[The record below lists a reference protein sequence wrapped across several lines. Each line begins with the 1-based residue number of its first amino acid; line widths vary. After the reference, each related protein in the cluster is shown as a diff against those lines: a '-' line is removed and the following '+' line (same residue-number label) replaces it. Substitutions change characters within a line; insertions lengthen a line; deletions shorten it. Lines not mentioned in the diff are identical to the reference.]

1 MDESVSV
8 SMNTF
13 SQEISKGALQRLC
26 VFCGSSIGKR
36 DAFQRAARE
45 LGSLLATHSI
55 ELIYGGG
62 NRGLMGVLA
71 DQVLQSGGRVT
82 GVIPEGL
89 MTRELGHLQL
99 TRLHVVAGMHER
111 KALMASLA
119 DGFIALPGGFGTF
132 EELFEVITWGQ
143 LGLQQKPIGLVN
155 VEGFFD
161 PIFELMDHAIREGFV
176 KPEHRHVVVSSPSP
190 AELLEGIRCKV
201 LEPVGISQSS

>member
-1 MDESVSV
+1 MDESVSE
-8 SMNTF
+8 SMNAF
-13 SQEISKGALQRLC
+13 SKEIPKRALQRLC
-26 VFCGSSIGKR
+26 VFCGSRIGKR

-45 LGSLLATHSI
+45 LGSLLAIHSI

-62 NRGLMGVLA
+62 NCGLMGVLA

-111 KALMASLA
+111 KALMSSLA

-161 PIFELMDHAIREGFV
+161 PVLELMDHAIREEFV
-176 KPEHRHVVVSSPSP
+176 RPELRQLLVSSASP
-190 AELLEGIRCKV
+190 KELLRMIRV
-201 LEPVGISQSS
+201 ETSEIARPS

>member
-1 MDESVSV
+1 MG
-8 SMNTF
+8 NNG
-13 SQEISKGALQRLC
+13 QEGSGDLLQRLC

-36 DAFQRAARE
+36 DAFQQAARE
-45 LGSLLATHSI
+45 LGSLLAASSI

-62 NRGLMGVLA
+62 NCGLMGVLA
-71 DQVLQSGGRVT
+71 DEVLKNGGCVT

-89 MTRELGHLQL
+89 IGKELAHLQL
-99 TRLHVVAGMHER
+99 TKLHVVADMHKR
-111 KALMASLA
+111 KALMSSLA

-161 PIFELMDHAIREGFV
+161 PVLELMDHAIREEFV
-176 KPEHRHVVVSSPSP
+176 RPEQRQLLVSSSSP
-190 AELLEGIRCKV
+190 KELLQMLRVYTSDLAGP
-201 LEPVGISQSS
+201 L

>member
-1 MDESVSV
+1 MNNNGQEVS
-8 SMNTF
+8 
-13 SQEISKGALQRLC
+13 GDPLRRLC

-36 DAFQRAARE
+36 DAFQEAARE
-45 LGSLLATHSI
+45 LGSLLAAGSI

-62 NRGLMGVLA
+62 NCGLMGVLA
-71 DQVLQSGGRVT
+71 DEVLKNGGRVT

-89 MTRELGHLQL
+89 MGKELAHLQL
-99 TRLHVVAGMHER
+99 TKLHVVTDMHER
-111 KALMASLA
+111 KALMSSLA

-161 PIFELMDHAIREGFV
+161 PVLELMDHAIREGFV
-176 KPEHRHVVVSSPSP
+176 RPEQRHLLVSSPSP
-190 AELLEGIRCKV
+190 KEVLQMIRV
-201 LEPVGISQSS
+201 DTSEFARPL

>member
-1 MDESVSV
+1 MSISSE
-8 SMNTF
+8 
-13 SQEISKGALQRLC
+13 EIPKGTLQRIC

-36 DAFQRAARE
+36 DAFQQAARE
-45 LGSLLATHSI
+45 LGSLLVTHSI

-62 NRGLMGVLA
+62 NCGLMGVLA

-99 TRLHVVAGMHER
+99 TNLHVVAGMHER

-176 KPEHRHVVVSSPSP
+176 TPEQRHVLVSSPSP
-190 AELLEGIRCKV
+190 SELLDRIRCGVPKSV
-201 LEPVGISQSS
+201 RISQFS

>member
-1 MDESVSV
+1 MNNNGQEVS
-8 SMNTF
+8 
-13 SQEISKGALQRLC
+13 GDPLRRLC

-36 DAFQRAARE
+36 DAFQEAARE
-45 LGSLLATHSI
+45 LGSLLAAGSI

-62 NRGLMGVLA
+62 NCGLMGVLA
-71 DQVLQSGGRVT
+71 DEVLKNGGRVT

-89 MTRELGHLQL
+89 MGKELAHLQL
-99 TRLHVVAGMHER
+99 TKLHVVTDMHER
-111 KALMASLA
+111 KALMSSLA

-161 PIFELMDHAIREGFV
+161 PVLELMDHAIREGFV
-176 KPEHRHVVVSSPSP
+176 RPEQRHLLVSSPSP
-190 AELLEGIRCKV
+190 KEVLQMIRV
-201 LEPVGISQSS
+201 DTSESARPS

>member
-1 MDESVSV
+1 MSTTGE
-8 SMNTF
+8 
-13 SQEISKGALQRLC
+13 EIPKGALRRLC
-26 VFCGSSIGKR
+26 VFCGSSIGRR
-36 DAFQRAARE
+36 DAFQQAARE
-45 LGSLLATHSI
+45 LGSLLATQSI
-55 ELIYGGG
+55 ELIYGGR
-62 NRGLMGVLA
+62 NCGLMGVLA
-71 DQVLQSGGRVT
+71 DQVLKSGGRVT

-132 EELFEVITWGQ
+132 EELFETITWGQ

-161 PIFELMDHAIREGFV
+161 PVFELIHHAIREGFV
-176 KPEHRHVVVSSPSP
+176 APEQRHALVSSPSP
-190 AELLEGIRCKV
+190 RELLHMIQCAASESVRM
-201 LEPVGISQSS
+201 S